1 MAGLRRSFRKEE
13 MLVSVDEVCE
23 SYARRKVKI
32 AVRILDA
39 ENDMILIEGDAKA
52 LEFLGNLFLAQ
63 ASAGDCG
70 FEIAPNSAGSAFFTP
85 NSTLGIYIHR
95 VPCTSHK

>member
-1 MAGLRRSFRKEE
+1 M
-13 MLVSVDEVCE
+13 SVDEVCD
-23 SYARRKVKI
+23 SYARKNVKI
-32 AVRILDA
+32 AVRILDD

-70 FEIAPNSAGSAFFTP
+70 FQIAPNSAGMTFFTP
-85 NSTLGIYIHR
+85 KSTLGIYIHR